1 MSTATTPLDDQSVR
15 PVRPVRRV
23 RRHPT
28 YRRRGADATGF
39 RPGGVAL
46 GSDPASGPHRTRPS
60 HARCDP
66 RTAARAAAVR
76 RRHVLLGVVAIVL
89 LLALAVPWG
98 TKANSALS
106 HPGPLS
112 PGATLAPHSLYIVRP
127 GDTLWSIAERLDPR
141 GDPRPVM
148 AELSAQAGS
157 DTVRPGEHLILP

>member
-1 MSTATTPLDDQSVR
+1 MSTATTPLDDQRVR
-15 PVRPVRRV
+15 PARRV

-28 YRRRGADATGF
+28 YRRSGVDTTGF
-39 RPGGVAL
+39 RPGRVAL
-46 GSDPASGPHRTRPS
+46 GSGPVSGPHRTRPP
-60 HARCDP
+60 HARCDDP

-141 GDPRPVM
+141 GDPRPAM
-148 AELSAQAGS
+148 AALSAQAGG